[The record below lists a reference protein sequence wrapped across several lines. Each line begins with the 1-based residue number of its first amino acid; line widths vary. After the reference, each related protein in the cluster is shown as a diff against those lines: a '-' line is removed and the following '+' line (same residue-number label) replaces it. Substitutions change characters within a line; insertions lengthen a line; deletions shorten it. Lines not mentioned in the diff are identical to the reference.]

1 MTDDRGP
8 ETGEMVFKFEKLEIW
23 KLSLNLINQVYK
35 ISDLLPR
42 EEEYNLKSQ
51 LRRAATSISLNIAE
65 GSTGQTDAEQNRFL
79 GLALRS
85 LVECVACTRLIQER
99 NYIRDEN
106 RLKGLDASYLEL
118 LAKIQAMRRS
128 LSDKGF
134 SVREESAPYG
144 ELTDEN
150 LY

>member
-1 MTDDRGP
+1 MT
-8 ETGEMVFKFEKLEIW
+8 FKFEKLEIW

-35 ISDLLPR
+35 VIELLPR
-42 EEEYNLKSQ
+42 EEDFNLKSQ

-106 RLKGLDASYLEL
+106 RLKALDAQYLEL
-118 LAKIQAMRRS
+118 LAKIQAMRRF
-128 LSDKGF
+128 LSDKGYT
-134 SVREESAPYG
+134 VRDEPESYGAP
-144 ELTDEN
+144 TDEY
-150 LY
+150 LC